1 MATFHQIRAYLQHWL
16 NEVDEHSIHSPYFFD
31 FYNNVLKAPAGDS
44 SIYTEIEKVRSNLLA
59 NPTTLTLHDLGAP
72 STVFKGPQ
80 RKLSDIASV
89 SATPPSLAQFYYRIV
104 RHLKA
109 KRVLELGTSL
119 GLTTLYLALQKDTRV
134 FTLEGS
140 ESVAQVAQTN
150 FEYFEKKN
158 IKLLEGNIHHTLP
171 DFLQDPAKL
180 DFVLMDANHR
190 YEPTMLYFDWMMR
203 RFSEKTIVVVDD
215 IHQSVEM
222 ERAWRELKQ
231 HELVYASVDLFRCG
245 ILFFDPD
252 LNRQHY
258 VWSLR

>member
-1 MATFHQIRAYLQHWL
+1 MATAHQIRAYLQHWL

-31 FYNNVLKAPAGDS
+31 FYNNVLKAPENQPSGYA
-44 SIYTEIEKVRSNLLA
+44 EIEKTRSNLLA
-59 NPTTLTLHDLGAP
+59 NSTLLTLHDLGAP

-80 RKLSDIASV
+80 RKLSDIARV
-89 SATPPSLAQFYYRIV
+89 SGTPAPLAQFYHRIV

-119 GLTTLYLALQKDTRV
+119 GLTTLYLALPSETRV
-134 FTLEGS
+134 YTLEGS
-140 ESVAQVAQTN
+140 ESLAQVALTN
-150 FEYFEKKN
+150 FEYFGKKN

-190 YEPTMLYFDWMMR
+190 YEPTMQYFDWMMR
-203 RFSEKTIVVVDD
+203 RFSEKTIVVLDD
-215 IHQSVEM
+215 IHQSAEM
-222 ERAWRELKQ
+222 EKAWRELKR

-258 VWSLR
+258 VWSL